1 MNSEFLLYLIIC
13 FSLSFLIGI
22 ERQYRRRVVGL
33 RTTILVSL
41 GAFLF
46 VTFSFSV
53 GAVDISRI
61 ASQVVA
67 GIGFLGA
74 GVILK
79 DGKKIRGLTTAATL
93 WCDAAVG
100 ILCAGGAIVEAI
112 VGTILILFANIILRY
127 VNSLINAISD
137 SKNKKGEYL
146 LIIKLNKDDL
156 KDIKKLVKT
165 TLTDLKITD
174 YNASIKNTN
183 KETTITY
190 NFSLYKKEFSKLED
204 LLDLLNNKFKL
215 NSIEIKTLSEYNV
228 EELEEEL

>member
-204 LLDLLNNKFKL
+204 LLDLLNDKFKL
-215 NSIEIKTLSEYNV
+215 NSIEIKTLNEYNV

>member
-127 VNSLINAISD
+127 VNSLINALSD

-165 TLTDLKITD
+165 TLTDLKIND
-174 YNASIKNTN
+174 YNTSIKNTN

-190 NFSLYKKEFSKLED
+190 NFSLYKKEFSKLEN
-204 LLDLLNNKFKL
+204 LLDLLNNKYKL
-215 NSIEIKTLSEYNV
+215 NSIEIKTLNEYNV

>member
-61 ASQVVA
+61 ASQVVT

-146 LIIKLNKDDL
+146 LIIKLNKDEL

-183 KETTITY
+183 RETTITY

-204 LLDLLNNKFKL
+204 LLDLLNDKFKL
-215 NSIEIKTLSEYNV
+215 NSIEIKTLNEYNV

>member
-127 VNSLINAISD
+127 VNSLINALSD

-165 TLTDLKITD
+165 TLTDFKIND
-174 YNASIKNTN
+174 YNTSIKNTN

-190 NFSLYKKEFSKLED
+190 NFSLYKKEFSKLEN
-204 LLDLLNNKFKL
+204 LLDLLNNKYKL
-215 NSIEIKTLSEYNV
+215 NSIEIKTLNEYNV

>member
-146 LIIKLNKDDL
+146 LIIKLNKNDL

-183 KETTITY
+183 KETTVTY

-204 LLDLLNNKFKL
+204 LLDLLNDKFKL

>member
-1 MNSEFLLYLIIC
+1 MNNEFLLYLIIC

-93 WCDAAVG
+93 WCDAAIG

-112 VGTILILFANIILRY
+112 AGTILILFANIILRY
-127 VNSLINAISD
+127 INKLINAISD

-165 TLTDLKITD
+165 ILTDLKITD

-190 NFSLYKKEFSKLED
+190 NFSLHKKEFSKLED
-204 LLDLLNNKFKL
+204 LLDLLNDKFKL
-215 NSIEIKTLSEYNV
+215 NSIEIKTLNEYNV
-228 EELEEEL
+228 EELEEVL